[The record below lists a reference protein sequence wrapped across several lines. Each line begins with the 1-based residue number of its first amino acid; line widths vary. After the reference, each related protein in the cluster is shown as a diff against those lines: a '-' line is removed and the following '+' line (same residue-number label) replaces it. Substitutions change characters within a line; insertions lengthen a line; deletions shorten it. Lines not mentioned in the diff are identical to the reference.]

1 LGTNIS
7 LYAKGP
13 ISGLAGMMLNVRYPF
28 LMTSTVL
35 HDGVYEVLDGKLGYD
50 KVDYFVRYGDAQR
63 GSERFVK
70 FWKMYNPASFLFK
83 KSNLVTKKMLE
94 EEMKERDEIAK
105 RL

>member
-1 LGTNIS
+1 
-7 LYAKGP
+7 
-13 ISGLAGMMLNVRYPF
+13 MMLNVRYPF

-105 RL
+105 KL